1 MPDTMTI
8 GFWLFWLG
16 ASAAYAGTMWLPS
29 LAKSRK
35 AALGV
40 LALLAISGWT
50 AMLAASKDGAGDLPK
65 QEDGAQS
72 SGAIVTPSSFSLGPG
87 AIPGDGS
94 GWPVS
99 PYSAL

>member
-29 LAKSRK
+29 VAKSRK

-50 AMLAASKDGAGDLPK
+50 AMLAAS
-65 QEDGAQS
+65 
-72 SGAIVTPSSFSLGPG
+72 SFTDYGRTWLDMPAAYFTGGLTVLTGVILILSRKREEQ
-87 AIPGDGS
+87 
-94 GWPVS
+94 
-99 PYSAL
+99 